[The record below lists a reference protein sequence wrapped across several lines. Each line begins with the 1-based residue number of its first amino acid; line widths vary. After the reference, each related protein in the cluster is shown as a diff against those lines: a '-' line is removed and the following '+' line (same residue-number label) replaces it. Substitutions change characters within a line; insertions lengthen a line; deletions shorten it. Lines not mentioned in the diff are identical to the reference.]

1 MKSFVNRD
9 IYLLERSKLRLLE
22 EDGDGN
28 GDILPPGTDV
38 LYYNQLSTQWDRGVI
53 ITHDDCGYAQIR
65 WKMPGMYEEFVNW
78 FDAANVSTTPPN
90 MGHSTKLL
98 KPGLFTAQESLSD
111 NIDEE
116 EDLENN
122 PSQYRR
128 QSHNAAKPKLFARIR
143 SKQAPPRTSDNLP
156 QEDVT
161 NQVTEEVTV
170 ENIDPRS
177 NPTPAKFTGIPP
189 KWLSPTPMYYPC
201 PMYVPVPV
209 LVPHYP
215 LRPPSI
221 SYPFFPGQIM
231 EPNFGRVSN
240 SRGVPPH
247 RGPLQL
253 FRVVPKHQSRLLTRQ
268 PFSFSGRKLGK
279 YEPKSLDADRKIEYL
294 PSYESI
300 VHSKFKSTKK
310 AKDKRCTK
318 PVSTSDSSD
327 EDKLSLYSR
336 RPASTDSLG
345 SRDEIFHPGL
355 GDGGKNR
362 TRASTE
368 FTRSFAMEKK
378 LSDLPSSSPA
388 VKQPGKIFGMIINLL
403 YAPRC
408 MQVMQRTH
416 VYTHTETHT
425 HTHYHLIIVCSIHH

>member
-1 MKSFVNRD
+1 MKSIVNRD

-38 LYYNQLSTQWDRGVI
+38 LYYNQLSTRWDRGVI

-90 MGHSTKLL
+90 MGSKKLL
-98 KPGLFTAQESLSD
+98 KPGLFTTQEILSD
-111 NIDEE
+111 NMDDDE
-116 EDLENN
+116 DIGNN
-122 PSQYRR
+122 PSAYRR
-128 QSHNAAKPKLFARIR
+128 QSQNAAKPKLFARIR
-143 SKQAPPRTSDNLP
+143 SKQAPPRTSDNIP

-161 NQVTEEVTV
+161 NQVTEDVTV
-170 ENIDPRS
+170 ENMDPRS
-177 NPTPAKFTGIPP
+177 NPIPAKFTGIPP

-201 PMYVPVPV
+201 PMYIPVPV

-221 SYPFFPGQIM
+221 SYPFFPGQII
-231 EPNFGRVSN
+231 EPNFDRVAN

-247 RGPLQL
+247 RDALQL

-279 YEPKSLDADRKIEYL
+279 YEPKSLDAERKIEYL

-310 AKDKRCTK
+310 AKDKRYTRLA
-318 PVSTSDSSD
+318 STSDSSD
-327 EDKLSLYSR
+327 DDKLSLYSR
-336 RPASTDSLG
+336 RSTSADSSV
-345 SRDEIFHPGL
+345 SRDEMFHPGL
-355 GDGGKNR
+355 DNGGKNR
-362 TRASTE
+362 THASTE
-368 FTRSFAMEKK
+368 FTRSSVMEKK

-388 VKQPGKIFGMIINLL
+388 IKQSGKILIMQEGGPIINLL
-403 YAPRC
+403 
-408 MQVMQRTH
+408 
-416 VYTHTETHT
+416 
-425 HTHYHLIIVCSIHH
+425 